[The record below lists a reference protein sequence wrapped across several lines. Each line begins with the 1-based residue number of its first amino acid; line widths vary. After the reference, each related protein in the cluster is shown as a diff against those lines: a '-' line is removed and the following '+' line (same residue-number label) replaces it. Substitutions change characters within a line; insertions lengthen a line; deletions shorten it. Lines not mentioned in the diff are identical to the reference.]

1 MARTTFFDDSP
12 VLSVSELTHRLQQY
26 VEKEYGDVCVE
37 GEISG
42 FKVSHSG
49 HAYFTLKDEGAVLSC
64 VIWRS
69 AMARLKTPLED
80 GQMIRAEGGLTVYPP
95 RGAYQLVVRKVDLA
109 GEGLLLKRFEELK
122 KKLASEGLF
131 APERKRPIP
140 PLPQRI
146 GVITSPTGAAIQDF
160 LKVLGRFPGPEVDLF
175 PVRVQGLEAAG
186 EIAHALEVLGRWANH
201 DVLVVTRGGGSLEDL
216 WCFNEEAVARAIAA
230 SPIPV
235 ISAVGHEIDFT
246 IADFVADLRVPTP
259 TAAALHIVRNREDFS
274 QKLDGLQATLIQHG
288 IHRVER
294 KKYSFE
300 SLRDTLLRLSPLSR
314 IRIEGQKL
322 DEQLGRIEMILSN
335 SIRTARLK
343 IELSVENLQRFPSRL
358 IERRRERL
366 ASLGDRLKTLSP
378 EATLQRGYSLTARA
392 DDGRILKTSEGLE
405 PGERLCTRLYSGKI
419 LSKVIEANHDK
430 A

>member
-1 MARTTFFDDSP
+1 MARTTFFDDTP

-37 GEISG
+37 GEVSG
-42 FKVSHSG
+42 YKVSHSG

-69 AMARLKTPLED
+69 TLARLKTPLED
-80 GQMIRAEGGLTVYPP
+80 GRTVRAEGGLTLYPP

-122 KKLASEGLF
+122 RKLEAEGLF
-131 APERKRPIP
+131 APERKRVIP

-146 GVITSPTGAAIQDF
+146 GVITSPTGAAIRDF
-160 LKVLGRFPGPEVDLF
+160 LKVLGRFPGPEVDIF
-175 PVRVQGLEAAG
+175 PVRVQGQEAAS
-186 EIAHALEVLGRWANH
+186 EIAHALEILGRDETH
-201 DVLVVTRGGGSLEDL
+201 DVLVVTRGGGSIEDL

-274 QKLDGLQATLIQHG
+274 QRLDALRATLIQHS
-288 IHRVER
+288 IRRMER
-294 KKYSFE
+294 KRHSFE

-314 IRIEGQKL
+314 LRIEGQKL

-343 IELSVENLQRFPSRL
+343 VELAFESLERFPLRL
-358 IERRRERL
+358 IDRRRERL
-366 ASLGDRLKTLSP
+366 ASLGERLKTLSP

-392 DDGRILKTSEGLE
+392 DNGRILKTSEGLE
-405 PGERLCTRLYSGKI
+405 RGDRLRTRLYSGEI
-419 LSKVIEANHDK
+419 LSEVVEANYGK